1 MTPASIDE
9 IVDYVRAFNR
19 FYTRRIGLLE
29 DGLLGSGYTLAEARI
44 LFELAATEG
53 HLRRGPSPSLLVE
66 ELNIDPGYLS
76 RIVKK
81 LEGQGLV
88 VKTRSETDGRRIE
101 LSLSPSGREV
111 AAKLDGASQQEIAV
125 MLELLGQ
132 GDRAMLVDAM
142 RTIERLLGSPLAVPG
157 DDARPAAPHALL
169 QD

>member
-1 MTPASIDE
+1 
-9 IVDYVRAFNR
+9 
-19 FYTRRIGLLE
+19 
-29 DGLLGSGYTLAEARI
+29 
-44 LFELAATEG
+44 
-53 HLRRGPSPSLLVE
+53 
-66 ELNIDPGYLS
+66 
-76 RIVKK
+76 
-81 LEGQGLV
+81 
-88 VKTRSETDGRRIE
+88 
-101 LSLSPSGREV
+101 V